1 MTTNKNQKIR
11 YSRGRDNYDNAPEQ
25 RTADNFDQFEL
36 AVLDD
41 RSPSKGSTYIC
52 GPLSH
57 GAHDRKND
65 YPEDAHYRLASHA
78 QMRRILAT
86 DEDGFRDRESFEQ
99 FISDLSAL
107 RAFGYTTWSHQEDKP
122 RCRVIFELN
131 REVSRSEAIALGKS
145 LERMFKNIYGDDA
158 IKFDKSVYQNEQ
170 PVYSPGPDAKIFH
183 FDGKPLDVDYILKK
197 YPEPDQLK
205 SESSEIDSESLD
217 GNTVSNYSRLTS
229 DSLHT
234 VLGFIDCTSEP
245 TWFDV
250 ANVLARVYGEGGRET
265 FQRFSKGDFWGK
277 PYIKHDSTEVD
288 KKFDRSLREL
298 EHRPSGYGVRHLIKI
313 AGLTTDDVVFEE
325 DHNLQVAFGA
335 TSINQMSN
343 GSISFPILNNKKKPL
358 QVSDNLIAVL
368 LTYGISARYNQIF
381 KRGEFIVPGLK
392 CVLDESDNTSLTTVT
407 DYAIKSGMT
416 AARIPELLD
425 AIASQN
431 PFCPVQTYI
440 DSKAWDGISRFTQF
454 TGQIQCGNP
463 VLADLFWRKWLIQA
477 VAAAYEPK
485 GIANAGMIVL
495 TGVQNVG
502 KTTLIKALASGI
514 DGVFL
519 EGQTLNPADKDSV
532 MTAVSHWIVE
542 LGELDATFRKAEI
555 AQLKAFVTKVSDTL
569 RKPFTRKDSNF
580 PRRTVF
586 AGTVN
591 DFQFLHD
598 LTGNRRFWPIDVDG
612 IVRDATIDY
621 QQLWAEV
628 KTWYQT
634 GEKWYLNQQ
643 EVAMLNQYS
652 EQFMVSDPDIEALL
666 DKYPF
671 TGCTTWSAELMKDI
685 CHKIDIEHP
694 TKGQTMKLASAI
706 RKYNGGQKPQITNK
720 GGRHFVPDLLA
731 LKAVESDESIPG
743 GGGTSDTS
751 GTSYLTFLSSF
762 KRKEG

>member
-1 MTTNKNQKIR
+1 MTTNKNQKIH
-11 YSRGRDNYDNAPEQ
+11 YSRGRDKYDNAPEQ
-25 RTADNFDQFEL
+25 RTADDFDQFEL
-36 AVLDD
+36 AVLAD

-52 GPLSH
+52 GPLSF
-57 GAHDRKND
+57 GAHDRKDD
-65 YPEDAHYRLASHA
+65 YPEDAHYRLATHA
-78 QMRRILAT
+78 QNRRILAT
-86 DEDGFRDRESFEQ
+86 DEDGFRDRAAFEE

-122 RCRVIFELN
+122 RCRVIFELS
-131 REVSRSEAIALGKS
+131 REVTRSEAIALGKS
-145 LERMFKNIYGDDA
+145 LERMFKNTYGDDA

-170 PVYSPGPDAKIFH
+170 SVYAPGPDAEIFH
-183 FDGKPLDVDYILKK
+183 FGGKSLNVDDILKR

-234 VLGFIDCTSEP
+234 VLGFIDCTLEP

-265 FQRFSKGDFWGK
+265 FQRFSKGDFWGR
-277 PYIKHDSTEVD
+277 PYAKHNSIEVD

-313 AGLTTDDVVFEE
+313 AGLTTNDVVFEE
-325 DHNLQVAFGA
+325 DHNLQVAFGT

-612 IVRDATIDY
+612 IVRDETIDY

-628 KTWYQT
+628 KTWYQA
-634 GEKWYLNQQ
+634 GEKWYLSQQ

-731 LKAVESDESIPG
+731 LKAVVCDESIPG

-751 GTSYLTFLSSF
+751 GTSYLTFLSSI